1 MMSGTSNVEMK
12 FAHGGTVTSTDP
24 TAFTRPAYAEMV
36 ELTICGMYLRS
47 IDALPPAL
55 RALRLVGCTF
65 EWGADLELPETLTH
79 LSIRG
84 GSMGTPLPALPSG
97 LVLLAV
103 NFLDSSCAPVALPDP
118 LPPALSVLEVNEC
131 GLRRLPRLPRTLTE
145 LSVSYNPGLV
155 LPEELPHRLEVLA
168 CYRCDLAELPPL
180 PETLVK
186 LECNNNNIRYIPAF
200 PRTLKE
206 ITVSDNP
213 IETLPELPLRL
224 RYLECASCRLTE
236 LPAGFTKCRD
246 LEDVVVGDV
255 PMTPEQQEFLKEVS
269 MW

>member
-1 MMSGTSNVEMK
+1 MK
-12 FAHGGTVTSTDP
+12 FVHGGTVATTVP
-24 TAFTRPAYAEMV
+24 TAFTESRYAEMT
-36 ELTICGMYLRS
+36 ELTINAMFLRS

-55 RALRLVGCTF
+55 RTLRLVGCTF
-65 EWGADLELPETLTH
+65 EWGAELELPETLTH

-84 GSMGTPLPALPSG
+84 GSMGTPLPTLPSG

-103 NFLDSSCAPVALPDP
+103 NFLDSSCLPVALPDN
-118 LPPALSVLEVNEC
+118 LPPALAVLEANEC
-131 GLRRLPRLPRTLTE
+131 GIRRLPPLPRTITE

-155 LPEELPHRLEVLA
+155 LPEELPPKLEVLA
-168 CYRCDLAELPPL
+168 CYRCELAELPPL

-186 LECNNNNIRYIPAF
+186 LECNDNNIRSIPAF

-206 ITVSDNP
+206 VTVSDNP
-213 IETLPELPLRL
+213 LETLPELPTKL